1 MTYMK
6 QIYHYYQENITA
18 YTKRIAL
25 LSKKIHLLGTIRLVL
40 ILLLFIN
47 IWIFKSGSAIVLAST
62 SISILLIFAYLM
74 YLHTKLSNEKEYFET
89 LCKLNK
95 DELNGLDYDFRAFED
110 YDSSEKMKESHPY
123 CLDLDIF
130 GEKSLFQSINRTV
143 TAGGKEYLAN
153 SFLHPLNDKNDILE
167 RQEAIKELSQA
178 VQWRQHFYATGKT
191 CSKHKMQTVELSKLL
206 HIQPF
211 FSESRMWK
219 LWMLLIPFGWIAL
232 GVACLFNLIPTS
244 VFGIY
249 VIIAGAFAY
258 AKSKKVNDLYNTAD
272 KTEKILLTYSELIKS
287 IEQQTFQA
295 TALQRIS
302 NGLFTNKLSA
312 STHIKRLSSLIG
324 GLNQRFSLAG
334 ILLNILY
341 LRDTRHA
348 LRLEQWVK
356 DHAGDTS
363 AWLNILFEIDAYCS
377 LAGFAFNHP
386 DYIYPTVTDEYFC
399 LRGKGL
405 GHPLL
410 NRNSCVRNNIHI
422 DKAPSFLIITG
433 ANMAGK
439 STYLRTI
446 GTNFLLASMGVPV
459 CAHSF
464 SFYPAKLF
472 TSLRTNDSLVN
483 NESYFFAELKR
494 LKMIIEQLKSGKQ
507 LFIILDEIL
516 KGTNSEDKQK
526 GSLALLKQLISL
538 NSCGIIATHD
548 LVLGSLEQE
557 FPNEVKNFRFEA
569 DIKDNE
575 LTFSYQ
581 LQEGIAKNM
590 NACFL
595 MKKMGIT
602 I

>member
-191 CSKHKMQTVELSKLL
+191 CSRHKMQTVELSKLL

-386 DYIYPTVTDEYFC
+386 DET
-399 LRGKGL
+399 
-405 GHPLL
+405 
-410 NRNSCVRNNIHI
+410 
-422 DKAPSFLIITG
+422 LIIVTG
-433 ANMAGK
+433 DHETGGM
-439 STYLRTI
+439 TI
-446 GTNFLLASMGVPV
+446 GYAATGYNTAFALLRNQKCSFVAFDEMVADRIAEGGFTFEVLMDMVNENFGLAAPGETAADEALVMNDYEYALLQRAYDDAMSGNTDGYEESLLYGGYNPISVTLTHIINNKAGIGWTSYFHTGLPVPV
-459 CAHSF
+459 YAYGEGAEAFIGS
-464 SFYPAKLF
+464 YDNTQVA
-472 TSLRTNDSLVN
+472 LRL
-483 NESYFFAELKR
+483 
-494 LKMIIEQLKSGKQ
+494 M
-507 LFIILDEIL
+507 
-516 KGTNSEDKQK
+516 
-526 GSLALLKQLISL
+526 
-538 NSCGIIATHD
+538 D
-548 LVLGSLEQE
+548 LTDA
-557 FPNEVKNFRFEA
+557 R
-569 DIKDNE
+569 
-575 LTFSYQ
+575 
-581 LQEGIAKNM
+581 
-590 NACFL
+590 
-595 MKKMGIT
+595 
-602 I
+602 

>member
-191 CSKHKMQTVELSKLL
+191 CSRHKMQTVELSKLL

-219 LWMLLIPFGWIAL
+219 
-232 GVACLFNLIPTS
+232 
-244 VFGIY
+244 
-249 VIIAGAFAY
+249 
-258 AKSKKVNDLYNTAD
+258 
-272 KTEKILLTYSELIKS
+272 
-287 IEQQTFQA
+287 
-295 TALQRIS
+295 
-302 NGLFTNKLSA
+302 
-312 STHIKRLSSLIG
+312 
-324 GLNQRFSLAG
+324 
-334 ILLNILY
+334 
-341 LRDTRHA
+341 
-348 LRLEQWVK
+348 
-356 DHAGDTS
+356 
-363 AWLNILFEIDAYCS
+363 
-377 LAGFAFNHP
+377 
-386 DYIYPTVTDEYFC
+386 
-399 LRGKGL
+399 
-405 GHPLL
+405 
-410 NRNSCVRNNIHI
+410 
-422 DKAPSFLIITG
+422 
-433 ANMAGK
+433 
-439 STYLRTI
+439 
-446 GTNFLLASMGVPV
+446 
-459 CAHSF
+459 
-464 SFYPAKLF
+464 
-472 TSLRTNDSLVN
+472 
-483 NESYFFAELKR
+483 
-494 LKMIIEQLKSGKQ
+494 
-507 LFIILDEIL
+507 
-516 KGTNSEDKQK
+516 
-526 GSLALLKQLISL
+526 
-538 NSCGIIATHD
+538 
-548 LVLGSLEQE
+548 
-557 FPNEVKNFRFEA
+557 
-569 DIKDNE
+569 
-575 LTFSYQ
+575 
-581 LQEGIAKNM
+581 
-590 NACFL
+590 
-595 MKKMGIT
+595 
-602 I
+602 